1 MKRNIVISTKVT
13 PEEKAEFIMIA
24 QRYGISLSEWVYST
38 LSMNKNGYEKVGKK
52 KRMDDNESIM
62 PPNKLFKKE
71 ELNFQVDLKNKKLA
85 INFDFK
91 EI

>member
-38 LSMNKNGYEKVGKK
+38 LSMNKNGYEKAGR
-52 KRMDDNESIM
+52 KRMEFGKIRTEKRPKIDRPESSNSRR
-62 PPNKLFKKE
+62 PKY
-71 ELNFQVDLKNKKLA
+71 
-85 INFDFK
+85 DF
-91 EI
+91 

>member
-24 QRYGISLSEWVYST
+24 EKYGISLSEWVYST

-52 KRMDDNESIM
+52 RMHDETS
-62 PPNKLFKKE
+62 KK
-71 ELNFQVDLKNKKLA
+71 VLKKNITYRNLRGS
-85 INFDFK
+85 
-91 EI
+91 EM

>member
-24 QRYGISLSEWVYST
+24 EKYGISLSEWVYST

-52 KRMDDNESIM
+52 RMDDNESKM
-62 PPNKLFKKE
+62 PPKKKYE
-71 ELNFQVDLKNKKLA
+71 YRRHEYTGRHKRVK
-85 INFDFK
+85 
-91 EI
+91 

>member
-24 QRYGISLSEWVYST
+24 EKYGISLSEWVYST

-52 KRMDDNESIM
+52 RMDDNESKM
-62 PPNKLFKKE
+62 PLKKNMNTE
-71 ELNFQVDLKNKKLA
+71 DMNILED
-85 INFDFK
+85 IK
-91 EI
+91 E

>member
-24 QRYGISLSEWVYST
+24 KRYGISLSEWVYST

-52 KRMDDNESIM
+52 RMYDNESII
-62 PPNKLFKKE
+62 PPKRLYKKE
-71 ELNFQVDLKNKKLA
+71 RIKFSGRP
-85 INFDFK
+85 K
-91 EI
+91 E

>member
-24 QRYGISLSEWVYST
+24 ERYGISLSEWVYSI

-52 KRMDDNESIM
+52 KMEDDESKM
-62 PPNKLFKKE
+62 PQKRIYKHERFQYSGRPKE
-71 ELNFQVDLKNKKLA
+71 L
-85 INFDFK
+85 
-91 EI
+91 

>member
-24 QRYGISLSEWVYST
+24 QKYGISLSEWVYST

-52 KRMDDNESIM
+52 KMEDNESKM
-62 PPNKLFKKE
+62 PQKITYKNERFKY
-71 ELNFQVDLKNKKLA
+71 LRAKKSR
-85 INFDFK
+85 
-91 EI
+91 

>member
-24 QRYGISLSEWVYST
+24 KKYGISLSEWVYSI

-52 KRMDDNESIM
+52 RMNEKESKTPKKRIYKHER
-62 PPNKLFKKE
+62 
-71 ELNFQVDLKNKKLA
+71 FQYSGRPKDL
-85 INFDFK
+85 
-91 EI
+91 